1 MKTLDNHLID
11 LDNYK
16 ITRSLMDIK
25 EEFDNLVEKLKRER
39 DEITLKAHLAS
50 MDARKE
56 LEGAEKKWS
65 QLKEKAS
72 EIADDTVETSEE
84 YIAKA
89 KIVGE
94 ELKETYK
101 RISKRLSE

>member
-1 MKTLDNHLID
+1 MG
-11 LDNYK
+11 
-16 ITRSLMDIK
+16 IK
-25 EEFDNLVEKLKRER
+25 EEFESLVEKLKRER

-50 MDARKE
+50 MEARKE
-56 LEGAEKKWS
+56 LEGAEEKWN
-65 QLKEKAS
+65 QLKKKAS
-72 EIADDTVETSEE
+72 EIADDTVETSGE

-94 ELKETYK
+94 ELKETYR

>member
-1 MKTLDNHLID
+1 MG
-11 LDNYK
+11 
-16 ITRSLMDIK
+16 IK
-25 EEFDNLVEKLKRER
+25 EEFDYLVKKLKAER
-39 DEITLKAHLAS
+39 DELKLKAHLAS
-50 MDARKE
+50 MDAKKE
-56 LEGAEKKWS
+56 FEGAEIKWG

-72 EIADDTVETSEE
+72 EIADTTVETSEE

-101 RISKRLSE
+101 RIAKRLSE